1 MSLHSDTAPPTG
13 ASEAGG
19 SPIRRSGA
27 VGLLSIASSPLL
39 QPHCPSSSYT
49 TDDDTFLSINPPHVR
64 LPESFPQLNDIPG
77 AYLPTSPAAAHSS
90 PTRPPPPPP
99 PKEKDELA
107 DFITMAE
114 SLSPIGI
121 ANLPN
126 QRHKIVAKR
135 GAAFTIMVAGE
146 SGLGKT
152 TFINTLFSTTIKN
165 YADHRRR
172 HAKQV
177 DKTVEIEITKAELEE
192 KFFKVRLTVIDTPGF
207 GDYVNNRDSWQP
219 IIEFLDDQHES
230 YMLQEQQPKRAEK
243 IDLRVHACLYFI
255 RPTGHSLKPLDIEVM
270 KRLCTRVNLIPVV
283 AKADTL
289 SPADLAKFK
298 HRIRNVIEAQ
308 GIKIYT
314 PPLEEDDEAGLQ
326 HARSLISAMP
336 FSVIGSERDVNTP
349 DGRTVKGR
357 QYAWGVAEVENE
369 EHCDFKKLR
378 AILIRTHMLDLIH
391 TTEETHYEAYRAQ
404 QMETRKF
411 GEARPRK
418 LDNPKFKEEEE
429 QLRKRFTEQVKV
441 EEQRFRQ
448 WEQKLISERDRLNKD
463 LEQSHAVIKQ
473 LELEVEGL
481 QGSMSRTGRR

>member
-1 MSLHSDTAPPTG
+1 MA
-13 ASEAGG
+13 
-19 SPIRRSGA
+19 
-27 VGLLSIASSPLL
+27 
-39 QPHCPSSSYT
+39 Q
-49 TDDDTFLSINPPHVR
+49 
-64 LPESFPQLNDIPG
+64 
-77 AYLPTSPAAAHSS
+77 PTS
-90 PTRPPPPPP
+90 
-99 PKEKDELA
+99 
-107 DFITMAE
+107 E
-114 SLSPIGI
+114 SASPIGI

-165 YADHRRR
+165 YADHKRR

-207 GDYVNNRDSWQP
+207 GDYVNNRDSWMP

-230 YMLQEQQPKRAEK
+230 YMLQEQQPKRVDK

-270 KRLCTRVNLIPVV
+270 KRLSSRVNLIPVV

-289 SPADLAKFK
+289 SLSDLAKFK
-298 HRIRNVIEAQ
+298 QRIRAAIEAQ
-308 GIKIYT
+308 GIKIYQ
-314 PPLEEDDEAGLQ
+314 PPEEEDDEGA
-326 HARSLISAMP
+326 ARFARELKAAMP
-336 FSVIGSERDVNTP
+336 FAVIGSEKDVKTH
-349 DGRTVKGR
+349 DGRVVKGR
-357 QYAWGVAEVENE
+357 QYIWGIAEVENDD
-369 EHCDFKKLR
+369 HCDFKKLR
-378 AILIRTHMLDLIH
+378 SILIRTHMLDLIH
-391 TTEETHYEAYRAQ
+391 TTEESHYEQYRAQ

-429 QLRKRFTEQVKV
+429 SLRKRFTEQVKV
-441 EEQRFRQ
+441 EENRFRQ
-448 WEQKLISERDRLNKD
+448 WEQKLIQERDKLNKD
-463 LEQSHAVIKQ
+463 LESTHAAYVDF
-473 LELEVEGL
+473 LCL
-481 QGSMSRTGRR
+481 

>member
-1 MSLHSDTAPPTG
+1 MAPP
-13 ASEAGG
+13 
-19 SPIRRSGA
+19 
-27 VGLLSIASSPLL
+27 
-39 QPHCPSSSYT
+39 
-49 TDDDTFLSINPPHVR
+49 
-64 LPESFPQLNDIPG
+64 
-77 AYLPTSPAAAHSS
+77 
-90 PTRPPPPPP
+90 
-99 PKEKDELA
+99 
-107 DFITMAE
+107 MAE
-114 SLSPIGI
+114 SASPIGI

-207 GDYVNNRDSWQP
+207 GDYVNNGDSWMP

-230 YMLQEQQPKRAEK
+230 YMLQEQQPRRGDK

-255 RPTGHSLKPLDIEVM
+255 RPTGHTLKPLDIEVM
-270 KRLCTRVNLIPVV
+270 KRLSSRVNLIPVV

-289 SPADLAKFK
+289 SPADLRLFK
-298 HRIRNVIEAQ
+298 QRISAVIEAQ
-308 GIKIYT
+308 GIKIYE
-314 PPLEEDDEAGLQ
+314 PPIEEEDDEAAAQ
-326 HARSLISAMP
+326 HARSLLAAMP
-336 FSVIGSERDVNTP
+336 FAVIGSEKDVKTG
-349 DGRTVKGR
+349 DGRQVKGR
-357 QYAWGVAEVENE
+357 QYSWGVAEVENE

-378 AILIRTHMLDLIH
+378 SILIRTHMLDLIH
-391 TTEETHYEAYRAQ
+391 TTQEVHYEQYRGQ

-411 GEARPRK
+411 GEAKPRR

-429 QLRKRFTEQVKV
+429 HLRKRFTEQVKV
-441 EEQRFRQ
+441 EESRFRQ

-463 LEQSHAVIKQ
+463 LESTHAAIKQ
-473 LELEVEGL
+473 LENELEQM
-481 QGSMSRTGRR
+481 QGSAARSHGRR